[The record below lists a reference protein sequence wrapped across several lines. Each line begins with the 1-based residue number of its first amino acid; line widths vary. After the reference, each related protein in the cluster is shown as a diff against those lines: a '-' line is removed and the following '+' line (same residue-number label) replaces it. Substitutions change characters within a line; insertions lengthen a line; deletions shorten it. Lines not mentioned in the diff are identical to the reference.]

1 MYNYSTNGKIFTIPP
16 PSCTHPPTTKHNS
29 KIISLPYIYS
39 ANTSRLDCCWNG
51 NKKKKKEHA
60 GTWKING
67 DRIDRR
73 ISIKKRFFLRPALLP
88 PAYFSLLPSQRLM
101 GCRVKAIS
109 TSGDFV
115 VRISFESPSPPPP
128 PSPPPSK
135 IEIEPEAKKHR
146 RRKADRIWCSC
157 FVWGGAVERA
167 GQSVQPRNR
176 KLANAR

>member
-109 TSGDFV
+109 TSGDLV

-128 PSPPPSK
+128 IPSP
-135 IEIEPEAKKHR
+135 I
-146 RRKADRIWCSC
+146 
-157 FVWGGAVERA
+157 
-167 GQSVQPRNR
+167 QNRNR
-176 KLANAR
+176 ARSEKASKA